1 MDTHKNN
8 GWSSHFSNVHAYSRL
23 QDKAFVFKVIGQLL
37 HFPPIYRYFSV
48 VLKRNNI
55 KDEEKLTET
64 VTTSGGVLYDLLR

>member
-1 MDTHKNN
+1 MVDQVIFRT
-8 GWSSHFSNVHAYSRL
+8 YMYI
-23 QDKAFVFKVIGQLL
+23 QDYVFKVIGRLL

-48 VLKRNNI
+48 VLKRNNV